1 MASGKNRSL
10 SGMGYTDFPASI
22 FYNKLN
28 FGFGTRSHLENLYI
42 LNKWWSDLDAYLP
55 VFFERKEDQFKALN
69 LDQRIKESLELND
82 QVLDLYQPSFEGLGT
97 FNPEEK
103 RFVHAMMVSHY
114 SLNRITAITRVIA
127 GQHPESEDVLV

>member
-1 MASGKNRSL
+1 MASAKSRSL

-28 FGFGTRSHLENLYI
+28 FGYGPRSHLENMYI

-55 VFFERKEDQFKALN
+55 LFFERKEKEFRALN
-69 LDQRIKESLELND
+69 LDQKIRESLDLNN
-82 QVLDLYQPSFEGLGT
+82 QVLDLYQSSFEGLGT
-97 FNPEEK
+97 FAPEEK

-114 SLNRITAITRVIA
+114 ALNRITAITRVIA